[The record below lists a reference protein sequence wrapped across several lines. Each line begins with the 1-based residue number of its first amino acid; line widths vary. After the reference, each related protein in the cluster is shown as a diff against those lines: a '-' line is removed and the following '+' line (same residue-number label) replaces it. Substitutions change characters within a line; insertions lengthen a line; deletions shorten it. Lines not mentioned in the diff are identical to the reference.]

1 MDHDIDSLN
10 NMDIGFGQGSRSED
24 IRTGVKCSEGIGG
37 TKETDGGDAGDGAG
51 RKDQEAKASL
61 FQSEL

>member
-1 MDHDIDSLN
+1 MIFYSLN
-10 NMDIGFGQGSRSED
+10 NMDIIGFGQGSRSEGV
-24 IRTGVKCSEGIGG
+24 RTGGKCSEGIGG
-37 TKETDGGDAGDGAG
+37 AKETDGGDAGDGAC